1 MNEQDHPL
9 NQLICKA
16 CACTA
21 RSPERQL
28 YLDQLIRQLTES
40 GKLWQRAADIPEADF
55 QDILQKSW
63 IYLCRN
69 LCEATTAAVPYDPT
83 RSSVL
88 TWINAYIK
96 MRVLDYR
103 LEQERRRAMYVT
115 EKVMEDGTVIHPIDL
130 LPAPNDAPSI
140 LQEILAWVER
150 DSVALC
156 RVHVRDRPDI
166 HCKTLILRR
175 LPPDETSWQ
184 QLAQEFGLSEHT
196 LRGFYRQK
204 CLPPLK
210 EAGRQLGYL

>member
-1 MNEQDHPL
+1 MNERDYQL
-9 NQLICKA
+9 NQLIGTA
-16 CACTA
+16 CACA
-21 RSPERQL
+21 ASSLERQR

-40 GKLWQRAADIPEADF
+40 GRLWHQADIPEADF

-69 LCEATTAAVPYDPT
+69 LCEATTAAVPYDPA

-103 LEQERRRAMYVT
+103 LERERLRQQHVSER
-115 EKVMEDGTVIHPIDL
+115 VMDDGSVVNPIDL
-130 LPAPNDAPSI
+130 LPAPNAAPPI
-140 LQEILAWVER
+140 LQEILVWVER
-150 DSVALC
+150 ESVALC

-175 LPPDETSWQ
+175 LPPDETPWQ
-184 QLAQEFGLSEHT
+184 QLAKEFELSEHT
-196 LRGFYRQK
+196 LRGFYRHK
-204 CLPPLK
+204 CLPSLR

>member
-1 MNEQDHPL
+1 MNERDYQL
-9 NQLICKA
+9 NQLVCKA
-16 CACTA
+16 CACA
-21 RSPERQL
+21 ASSPERQRC
-28 YLDQLIRQLTES
+28 LDQLIRQLTES
-40 GKLWQRAADIPEADF
+40 GRLWSRSDIPDADF

-103 LEQERRRAMYVT
+103 LENERMKQQQVT
-115 EKVMEDGTVIHPIDL
+115 ARVMEDGNVIHPIDL
-130 LPAPNDAPSI
+130 LPAPNAASPI
-140 LQEILAWVER
+140 VQEILAWVER
-150 DSVALC
+150 DSVMLC
-156 RVHVRDRPDI
+156 RVHVRDRPDV
-166 HCKTLILRR
+166 HCKALILRR
-175 LPPDETSWQ
+175 LPPDETPWQ
-184 QLAQEFGLSEHT
+184 ELAQEFKLSENT